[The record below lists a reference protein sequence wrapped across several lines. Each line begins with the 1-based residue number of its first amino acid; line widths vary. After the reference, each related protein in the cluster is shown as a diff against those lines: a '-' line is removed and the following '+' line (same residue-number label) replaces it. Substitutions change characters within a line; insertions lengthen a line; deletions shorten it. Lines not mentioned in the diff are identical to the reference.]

1 MSTATAIVFAAVVAG
16 RFILPLFI
24 LRYPLPAIIACL
36 ILDGIDQ
43 TIFQWFGYDP
53 PGYQSYDKAM
63 DVFYLAIAYISTL
76 RNWTSMAAFQV
87 AWFLYFYRLVGVILF
102 EITHLRPMLLAFP
115 NTFEYFFIAYEA
127 IRSRWHVAVRSLH
140 FWIGLAALIWVGVK
154 LPQEYW
160 IHVAQMDVT
169 DTLVDHPWTIAL
181 LVGVVALALIVVK
194 TLGSRHLG
202 APETTRLRLTAPAVP
217 EEMNESAERA
227 AWTAK
232 YARVRSAA
240 TLEKIVLVGLISVI
254 FGYVLPDYEGS
265 KLNLFIGVG
274 IVVAVNAA
282 FTIIASR
289 RLWTV
294 ESAVAGFFGRLAFN
308 VAFVLVSDQ
317 LLRSNSGDLDFIDTF
332 FFLSMISLITSLHDR
347 YRPVHAVRKRQGPLP
362 ETDESEMTPGR

>member
-1 MSTATAIVFAAVVAG
+1 MS
-16 RFILPLFI
+16 P
-24 LRYPLPAIIACL
+24 
-36 ILDGIDQ
+36 
-43 TIFQWFGYDP
+43 
-53 PGYQSYDKAM
+53 
-63 DVFYLAIAYISTL
+63 TL
-76 RNWTSMAAFQV
+76 WS
-87 AWFLYFYRLVGVILF
+87 
-102 EITHLRPMLLAFP
+102 ITRG
-115 NTFEYFFIAYEA
+115 
-127 IRSRWHVAVRSLH
+127 RSRCSW
-140 FWIGLAALIWVGVK
+140 GG
-154 LPQEYW
+154 
-160 IHVAQMDVT
+160 
-169 DTLVDHPWTIAL
+169 
-181 LVGVVALALIVVK
+181 VALALIVVK

-240 TLEKIVLVGLISVI
+240 TLEKIVLVGLLSVI

-347 YRPVHAVRKRQGPLP
+347 YRPVHAVRKRQAPLP